1 MDASSSSSSSSS
13 PSPTY
18 PTDDEPL
25 HSKRESNNNQNNV
38 TTPSLFVDR
47 SPLDQHV
54 HSRHSSPATS
64 PSPPSSPNTRA
75 RPRILASSYRFTSN
89 TRFIISMLV
98 LVSFA
103 SLAVILDS
111 FTNHQRDVSG
121 CQEIYMRPTYIR
133 QTGFD
138 SEMTRF
144 AGKYALYL
152 YREKDVDL
160 SDQVTRIP
168 TLCISH
174 INMVL

>member
-1 MDASSSSSSSSS
+1 MDASSSSPSSS
-13 PSPTY
+13 PNCHGS
-18 PTDDEPL
+18 TDDEPL
-25 HSKRESNNNQNNV
+25 HSNRESNTV
-38 TTPSLFVDR
+38 TAPCLYVDR
-47 SPLDQHV
+47 SPMDPHV
-54 HSRHSSPATS
+54 HSRNSSPATS

-103 SLAVILDS
+103 SLAIILDS

-133 QTGFD
+133 QSGFD

-160 SDQVTRIP
+160 SGQV
-168 TLCISH
+168 
-174 INMVL
+174 NMI

>member
-1 MDASSSSSSSSS
+1 MDASSSSPSSS
-13 PSPTY
+13 PTCHGS
-18 PTDDEPL
+18 TDDEPL
-25 HSKRESNNNQNNV
+25 HSNRESNTV
-38 TTPSLFVDR
+38 TAPCLYVDR
-47 SPLDQHV
+47 SPMDAHV
-54 HSRHSSPATS
+54 HSRNSSPATS

-103 SLAVILDS
+103 SLAIILDS

-133 QTGFD
+133 QSGFD

-160 SDQVTRIP
+160 SDQV
-168 TLCISH
+168 
-174 INMVL
+174 NMI